1 MRVRR
6 ARRRQVGERGLSLV
20 ELLVTVAIMGIAFA
34 VILGAIAGTHNASGL
49 KRELVLA
56 DVWARRYAEQLQEL
70 PYVPCAR
77 RQDYRAVFQPVP
89 GAPLRVRWRSIE
101 YWDGNASAGFSTSR
115 ARCVRDGDRGL
126 QRVRFSV
133 EGTARSRRV
142 AETMVVV
149 KREAS

>member
-1 MRVRR
+1 MRVRL
-6 ARRRQVGERGLSLV
+6 RRGCGAGERGLSLV

-49 KRELVLA
+49 KRELALA
-56 DVWARRYAEQLQEL
+56 DAWARRYAEQLQEL

-77 RQDYRAVFQPVP
+77 PRDYRAALQPVP

-115 ARCVRDGDRGL
+115 TRCVRAGDRGL
-126 QRVRFSV
+126 QRVRFAV
-133 EGTARSRRV
+133 EGTARSRGV

-149 KREAS
+149 KRVAS